1 MVLQTRFI
9 TVDDFDNYFQ
19 MDLALELGS
28 AEKAIGFIC
37 RIEDR
42 LESYIN
48 TAFNVR
54 ITREYTR
61 FTDYQKLHYKLAL
74 LEQAIYIFKNSDLSV
89 DSGYDLDRGEIGR
102 PKDHA
107 IAPNCKENLVL
118 CGIWN
123 RNIYKGYG
131 YRFIPK

>member
-9 TVDDFDNYFQ
+9 TPNDFDNYFQ
-19 MDLALELGS
+19 MNLALELGS
-28 AEKAIGFIC
+28 EEKALGFIR

-42 LESYIN
+42 LEAYIN
-48 TAFNVR
+48 MAFNVR
-54 ITREYTR
+54 IIREYTQ
-61 FTDYQKLHYKLAL
+61 FTEYQKLHYKLAL

-89 DSGYDLDRGEIGR
+89 DSGYDLDRGEIGN
-102 PKDHA
+102 PKDHS
-107 IAPNCKENLVL
+107 IAPNCKEHLIL

-123 RNIYKGYG
+123 RKVYKGYG

>member
-1 MVLQTRFI
+1 MALQTRFI
-9 TVDDFDNYFQ
+9 TVDDFNNYFQ
-19 MDLALELGS
+19 MDLQLELGTM
-28 AEKAIGFIC
+28 EKAIGFIC

-42 LESYIN
+42 LEAYLN
-48 TAFNVR
+48 VAFNIR
-54 ITREYTR
+54 IIREYTQ
-61 FTDYQKLHYKLAL
+61 FTEYQKAHYKLAL

-89 DSGYDLDRGEIGR
+89 DSGYDLDRGEIGK

-107 IAPNCKENLVL
+107 IAPNCKEQLIL
-118 CGIWN
+118 CGLWN

>member
-1 MVLQTRFI
+1 MALQTRFI
-9 TVDDFDNYFQ
+9 TVDDFNNYFQ
-19 MDLALELGS
+19 ENLALDMGS
-28 AEKAIGFIC
+28 EEKAIGFIK

-42 LESYIN
+42 LETFLN
-48 TAFNVR
+48 AAFNIR
-54 ITREYTR
+54 IISEYTR
-61 FTDYQKLHYKLAL
+61 FTEYQKTHYKLAL

-89 DSGYDLDRGEIGR
+89 DSGYDLDRGEIGK

-107 IAPNCKENLVL
+107 IAPNCKENLIL
-118 CGIWN
+118 CGLWN